1 MESQRTFLFI
11 GLMLVSF
18 LLFQEWNN
26 DYNAPKAD
34 PSANTQT
41 LQSNS
46 PDSDDYVPSST
57 DGDLPTAA
65 TSAKRSVIDITT
77 DVFTVKIDTRGGD
90 IVEADLIQY
99 EEVKG
104 NETPF
109 MLLGEFEGNQYFS
122 QSGLIGLNGP
132 DASANGRPIYSTEQ
146 KSFTMNGDELRVPL
160 TFTDNNGVTFTKTYV
175 FKKGQ
180 YDVALEYTVNNNTA
194 APIQVQLYTQIK
206 RTVQEK
212 GSLVDQNYLGAAYG
226 SSEEKYEKYSFSDMA
241 DKNLSINTQGGY
253 VAFIQHYF
261 VSAWIPVQEQQNT
274 LYSLIAKGNAAII
287 GAKGEPVNI
296 QANQQ
301 ASIGATYYM
310 GPKESDKLEAIHPDL
325 DLTVDYGWLFFI
337 SQPLFELLKFLY
349 SGEGSFFGLFDI
361 SIGGLGNWGLAIIAI
376 TIIVK
381 SLMYPLTKAQYTSM
395 AKMRALQPKMAAL
408 KEKYG
413 DDRQKFGQATMEMY
427 KKEKVNPMGGCFPI
441 LLQMPIFL
449 ALFYVFLES
458 TELRHAEFFLWLT
471 DLSAKDPYFIL
482 PILFGASMF
491 ITQKLQP
498 MTVTDPMQQ
507 KMMTY
512 MPVIF
517 SVFFLWFPSGLVL
530 YWLVSNLI
538 SIAQM
543 LYIYRGME
551 KKGIKVRG

>member
-26 DYNAPKAD
+26 DYNQPKVD
-34 PSANTQT
+34 PSATTQT
-41 LQSNS
+41 QKANS
-46 PDSDDYVPSST
+46 TESDDFIPSSSES
-57 DGDLPTAA
+57 GLPAST
-65 TSAKRSVIDITT
+65 TLAKRSVIEIKT
-77 DVFTVKIDTRGGD
+77 DVFKVKIDTKGGD
-90 IVEADLIQY
+90 IVESDLLQY

-104 NETPF
+104 EETPF
-109 MLLGEFEGNQYFS
+109 MLLGEFDGNQYFS

-132 DASANGRPIYSTEQ
+132 DASANGRPTYHSEQ
-146 KSFTMNGDELRVPL
+146 TSYTLTGDELRVPL
-160 TFTDNNGVTFTKTYV
+160 QFTDSNGVSFTKTYV

-180 YDVALEYTVNNNTA
+180 YDVGLEYTVNNTTS
-194 APIQVQLYTQIK
+194 APIQVQLYTQVK

-226 SSEEKYEKYSFSDMA
+226 TDEEPYEKYSFSDMA
-241 DKNLSINTQGGY
+241 DKNLNESTQGGY
-253 VAFIQHYF
+253 IAFIQHYF
-261 VSAWIPVQEQQNT
+261 VSAWVPKQDQTNT
-274 LYSLIAKGNAAII
+274 LYSLITSSNAAII
-287 GAKGEPVNI
+287 GTKAQPVNV
-296 QANQQ
+296 QAGTEQTIT
-301 ASIGATYYM
+301 SIYYM
-310 GPKESDKLEAIHPDL
+310 GPKESDVLEALHPDL
-325 DLTVDYGWLFFI
+325 DLTVDYGWLWFI
-337 SQPLFELLKFLY
+337 SQPLFVLLKWLY
-349 SGEGSFFGLFDI
+349 SI
-361 SIGGLGNWGLAIIAI
+361 LGNWGLAIIAI

-458 TELRHAEFFLWLT
+458 TELRHAEFMLWLT
-471 DLSAKDPYFIL
+471 DLSAQDPYYVL

-507 KMMTY
+507 KMMTF

>member
-26 DYNAPKAD
+26 DYNTPKAD
-34 PSANTQT
+34 PSATTQT
-41 LQSNS
+41 LKANS
-46 PDSDDYVPSST
+46 PESDDYVPASS
-57 DGDLPTAA
+57 DSGLPAST
-65 TSAKRSVIDITT
+65 TLAKRSVIDITT
-77 DVFTVKIDTRGGD
+77 DVFKVKIDTKGGD
-90 IVEADLIQY
+90 IVETNLINY
-99 EEVKG
+99 KETKG
-104 NETPF
+104 SDVPY
-109 MLLGEFEGNQYFS
+109 MLLGEFDGKQYFS

-132 DASANGRPIYSTEQ
+132 DASANGRPTYQSEQ
-146 KSFTMNGDELRVPL
+146 TSYTLTGDELRVPL
-160 TFTDNNGVTFTKTYV
+160 QFTDSNGVSFTKTYV

-180 YDVALEYTVNNNTA
+180 YDVGLEYKVNNTTS
-194 APIQVQLYTQIK
+194 APVQVQLYTQIK

-212 GSLVDQNYLGAAYG
+212 GSMVDQNYLGAAYG
-226 SSEEKYEKYSFSDMA
+226 TDEEPYEKYSFSDMT
-241 DKNLSINTQGGY
+241 DKNLNINTQGGY

-261 VSAWIPVQEQQNT
+261 VSAWVPMQDQANT
-274 LYSLIAKGNAAII
+274 LYSLITKSNAAII
-287 GAKGEPVNI
+287 GVKDEAVNV
-296 QANQQ
+296 QAGSEQVLT
-301 ASIGATYYM
+301 ATYYM
-310 GPKESDKLEAIHPDL
+310 GPKESDKLEAIHTDL
-325 DLTVDYGWLFFI
+325 DLTVDYGWLWFI
-337 SQPLFELLKFLY
+337 SQPLFVLLKWLH
-349 SGEGSFFGLFDI
+349 
-361 SIGGLGNWGLAIIAI
+361 SILGNWGVAIIAI

-381 SLMYPLTKAQYTSM
+381 TLMYPLTKAQYTSM
-395 AKMRALQPKMAAL
+395 AKMRALQPKMKAL

-427 KKEKVNPMGGCFPI
+427 RKEKVNPMGGCFPI

-458 TELRHAEFFLWLT
+458 TELRHAEFVLWLT
-471 DLSAKDPYFIL
+471 DLSAKDPYYVL

-507 KMMTY
+507 KMMTF

-538 SIAQM
+538 SIVQM
-543 LYIYRGME
+543 LIIYRGME
-551 KKGIKVRG
+551 KKGIKVRGD

>member
-26 DYNAPKAD
+26 DYNTPKAD
-34 PSANTQT
+34 PSATTQT
-41 LQSNS
+41 LKANS
-46 PDSDDYVPSST
+46 PESDDYVPASS
-57 DGDLPTAA
+57 DSGLPAST
-65 TSAKRSVIDITT
+65 TLAKRAVINITT
-77 DVFTVKIDTRGGD
+77 DVFKVKIDTKGGD
-90 IVEADLIQY
+90 IVETDLIDY
-99 EEVKG
+99 KETKG
-104 NETPF
+104 SDVPY
-109 MLLGEFEGNQYFS
+109 MLLGEFDGKQYFS

-132 DASANGRPIYSTEQ
+132 DASANGRPTYQSEQ
-146 KSFTMNGDELRVPL
+146 TSYTLTGDELRVPL
-160 TFTDNNGVTFTKTYV
+160 QFTDSNGVSFTKTYV

-180 YDVALEYTVNNNTA
+180 YDVGLEYKVNNTTSS
-194 APIQVQLYTQIK
+194 PVQVQLYTQIK

-212 GSLVDQNYLGAAYG
+212 GSMVDQNYLGAAYG
-226 SSEEKYEKYSFSDMA
+226 TDEEPYEKYSFSDMA
-241 DKNLSINTQGGY
+241 DKNLNINTQGGY

-261 VSAWIPVQEQQNT
+261 VSAWVPMQDQTNT
-274 LYSLIAKGNAAII
+274 LYSLITKSNAAII
-287 GAKGEPVNI
+287 GVKDEAVNV
-296 QANQQ
+296 QAGSEQVLT
-301 ASIGATYYM
+301 ATYYM
-310 GPKESDKLEAIHPDL
+310 GPKESDKLEAIHTDL
-325 DLTVDYGWLFFI
+325 DLTVDYGWLWFI
-337 SQPLFELLKFLY
+337 SQPLFVLLKWLH
-349 SGEGSFFGLFDI
+349 
-361 SIGGLGNWGLAIIAI
+361 SILGNWGVAIIAI

-381 SLMYPLTKAQYTSM
+381 TLMYPLTKAQYTSM
-395 AKMRALQPKMAAL
+395 AKMRALQPKMKAL

-427 KKEKVNPMGGCFPI
+427 RKEKVNPMGGCFPI

-458 TELRHAEFFLWLT
+458 TELRHAEFVLWLT
-471 DLSAKDPYFIL
+471 DLSAKDPYYVL

-507 KMMTY
+507 KMMTF

-538 SIAQM
+538 SIVQM
-543 LYIYRGME
+543 LIIYRGME
-551 KKGIKVRG
+551 KKGIKVRGD

>member
-26 DYNAPKAD
+26 DYNTPKAD
-34 PSANTQT
+34 PSATTQT
-41 LQSNS
+41 LKANS
-46 PDSDDYVPSST
+46 PESDDYVPASSDSGFPAST
-57 DGDLPTAA
+57 TL
-65 TSAKRSVIDITT
+65 AKRAVINITT
-77 DVFTVKIDTRGGD
+77 DVFKVKIDTKGGD
-90 IVEADLIQY
+90 IVETDLIDY
-99 EEVKG
+99 KETKG
-104 NETPF
+104 SDVPY
-109 MLLGEFEGNQYFS
+109 MLLGEFDGKQYFS

-132 DASANGRPIYSTEQ
+132 DASANGRPTYQSEQ
-146 KSFTMNGDELRVPL
+146 TSYTLTGDELRVPL
-160 TFTDNNGVTFTKTYV
+160 QFTDSNGVSFTKTYV

-180 YDVALEYTVNNNTA
+180 YDVGLEYKVNNTTSS
-194 APIQVQLYTQIK
+194 PVQVQLYTQIK

-212 GSLVDQNYLGAAYG
+212 GSMVDQNYLGAAYG
-226 SSEEKYEKYSFSDMA
+226 TDEEKYEKYSFSDMA
-241 DKNLSINTQGGY
+241 DKNLNKNTQGGY

-261 VSAWIPVQEQQNT
+261 VSAWVPMQDQTNT
-274 LYSLIAKGNAAII
+274 LYSLITKSNAAII
-287 GAKGEPVNI
+287 GVKDEAVNV
-296 QANQQ
+296 QAGSEQVLT
-301 ASIGATYYM
+301 ATYYM

-337 SQPLFELLKFLY
+337 SQPLFVLLKWLH
-349 SGEGSFFGLFDI
+349 
-361 SIGGLGNWGLAIIAI
+361 SILGNWGVAIIAI

-381 SLMYPLTKAQYTSM
+381 TLMYPLTKAQYTSM
-395 AKMRALQPKMAAL
+395 AKMRALQPKMKAL

-427 KKEKVNPMGGCFPI
+427 RKEKVNPMGGCFPI

-458 TELRHAEFFLWLT
+458 TELRHAEFVLWLT
-471 DLSAKDPYFIL
+471 DLSAKDPYYVL

-507 KMMTY
+507 KMMTF

-538 SIAQM
+538 SIVQM
-543 LYIYRGME
+543 LIIYRGME
-551 KKGIKVRG
+551 KKGIKVRGD

>member
-1 MESQRTFLFI
+1 MESQRTFLLI

-18 LLFQEWNN
+18 LLFQEWDN
-26 DYNAPKAD
+26 DYNKPKAD
-34 PSANTQT
+34 PSATTQT
-41 LQSNS
+41 LQANS
-46 PDSDDYVPSST
+46 PESDDYIPSSS
-57 DGDLPTAA
+57 DSGLPASA
-65 TSAKRSVIDITT
+65 TLAKRSVIEITT
-77 DVFTVKIDTRGGD
+77 DVFKVKIDTKGGD
-90 IVEADLIQY
+90 IVETDLLQY
-99 EEVKG
+99 EETKG
-104 NETPF
+104 SETPY
-109 MLLGEFEGNQYFS
+109 MLLGQLDSGKQYFS

-132 DASANGRPIYSTEQ
+132 DASANGRPTYSTEQ
-146 KSFTMNGDELRVPL
+146 KSYTLTGDELRVPL
-160 TFTDNNGVTFTKTYV
+160 QFTDSNSVSFTKTYV

-180 YDVALEYTVNNNTA
+180 YDVGLEYKINNTTS
-194 APIQVQLYTQIK
+194 APLQVQLYTQIK

-212 GSLVDQNYLGAAYG
+212 GSMVDQNYLGAAYG
-226 SSEEKYEKYSFSDMA
+226 TDEEPYEKYSFSDMA
-241 DKNLSINTQGGY
+241 DKNLNKNTQGGY

-261 VSAWIPVQEQQNT
+261 VSAWVPMQDQTNT
-274 LYSLIAKGNAAII
+274 IYSLITKSNAAII
-287 GAKGEPVNI
+287 GAKDPAVNI
-296 QANQQ
+296 QAGSEQTLT
-301 ASIGATYYM
+301 ATYYM
-310 GPKESDKLEAIHPDL
+310 GPKESDILEAIHPDL
-325 DLTVDYGWLFFI
+325 DLTVDYGWLWFI
-337 SQPLFELLKFLY
+337 SQPLFVLLKWLH
-349 SGEGSFFGLFDI
+349 
-361 SIGGLGNWGLAIIAI
+361 SILGNWGVAIIAI

-408 KEKYG
+408 KEKFG

-458 TELRHAEFFLWLT
+458 TELRHAEFIFWLT
-471 DLSAKDPYFIL
+471 DLSAQDPYYVL

-491 ITQKLQP
+491 VTQKLQP

-507 KMMTY
+507 KMMTF

-538 SIAQM
+538 SIVQM
-543 LYIYRGME
+543 LIIYRGME

>member
-34 PSANTQT
+34 PSATTQT
-41 LQSNS
+41 LKANS
-46 PDSDDYVPSST
+46 PESDDYVPASS
-57 DGDLPTAA
+57 DSGLPAST
-65 TSAKRSVIDITT
+65 TLAKRSVIDITT
-77 DVFTVKIDTRGGD
+77 DVFKVKIDTKGGD
-90 IVEADLIQY
+90 IVETDLLQY

-104 NETPF
+104 EETPF
-109 MLLGEFEGNQYFS
+109 MLLGEFDGNQYFS

-132 DASANGRPIYSTEQ
+132 DASANGRPTYQSEQ
-146 KSFTMNGDELRVPL
+146 TSYTLTGDELRVPL
-160 TFTDNNGVTFTKTYV
+160 QFTDSNGVSFTKTYV

-180 YDVALEYTVNNNTA
+180 YDVGLEYKVNNTTSS
-194 APIQVQLYTQIK
+194 PVQVQLYTQIK

-212 GSLVDQNYLGAAYG
+212 GSMVDQNYLGAAYG
-226 SSEEKYEKYSFSDMA
+226 TDEEPYEKYSFSDMA
-241 DKNLSINTQGGY
+241 DKNLNINTQGGY

-261 VSAWIPVQEQQNT
+261 VSAWVPMQDQANT
-274 LYSLIAKGNAAII
+274 LYSLITKSNAAII
-287 GAKGEPVNI
+287 GVKDEAVNV
-296 QANQQ
+296 QAGSEQVLT
-301 ASIGATYYM
+301 ATYYM
-310 GPKESDKLEAIHPDL
+310 GPKESDKLEAIHTDL
-325 DLTVDYGWLFFI
+325 DLTVDYGWLWFI
-337 SQPLFELLKFLY
+337 SQPLFVLLKWLH
-349 SGEGSFFGLFDI
+349 
-361 SIGGLGNWGLAIIAI
+361 SILGNWGVAIIAI

-395 AKMRALQPKMAAL
+395 AKMRALQPKMKAL

-427 KKEKVNPMGGCFPI
+427 RKEKVNPMGGCFPI

-458 TELRHAEFFLWLT
+458 TELRHAEFVLWLT
-471 DLSAKDPYFIL
+471 DLSAKDPYYVL

-507 KMMTY
+507 KMMTF

-538 SIAQM
+538 SIVQM
-543 LYIYRGME
+543 LIIYRGME
-551 KKGIKVRG
+551 KKGIKVRGD

>member
-1 MESQRTFLFI
+1 MESQRTFLLI

-34 PSANTQT
+34 PSATTQT
-41 LQSNS
+41 QQANS
-46 PDSDDYVPSST
+46 PESDDFIPSSS
-57 DGDLPTAA
+57 DSGLPASA
-65 TSAKRSVIDITT
+65 TLAKRSVIEITT
-77 DVFTVKIDTRGGD
+77 DVFKVKIDTKGGD
-90 IVEADLIQY
+90 IVEADLLQY

-104 NETPF
+104 EETPF
-109 MLLGEFEGNQYFS
+109 MLLGEFDGNQYFS

-132 DASANGRPIYSTEQ
+132 DASANGRPTYQAPQ
-146 KSFTMNGDELRVPL
+146 KAYTLSGDELRVPL
-160 TFTDNNGVTFTKTYV
+160 TYVDGNGVSFTKTYV

-180 YDVALEYTVNNNTA
+180 YDVGLEYKINNATS
-194 APIQVQLYTQIK
+194 APVQVQLYTQIK

-212 GSLVDQNYLGAAYG
+212 GSLVDQNYLGSAFG
-226 SSEEKYEKYSFSDMA
+226 TDEEPYEKYSFSDMA
-241 DKNLSINTQGGY
+241 DKNLNKNTQGGY

-261 VSAWIPVQEQQNT
+261 VSAWVPKQDETHTI
-274 LYSLIAKGNAAII
+274 YSLITKSNAAII
-287 GAKGEPVNI
+287 GSKAEPVNI
-296 QANQQ
+296 QAGSEQTLS
-301 ASIGATYYM
+301 AIYYM
-310 GPKESDKLEAIHPDL
+310 GPKESDILEAIHPDL
-325 DLTVDYGWLFFI
+325 DLTVDYGWLWFI
-337 SQPLFELLKFLY
+337 SQPLFVLLKWLH
-349 SGEGSFFGLFDI
+349 
-361 SIGGLGNWGLAIIAI
+361 SILGNWGVAIIAI

-458 TELRHAEFFLWLT
+458 TELRHAEFVLWLT
-471 DLSAKDPYFIL
+471 DLSAQDPYYVL

-491 ITQKLQP
+491 VTQKLQP

-507 KMMTY
+507 KMMTF

-538 SIAQM
+538 SIVQM
-543 LYIYRGME
+543 LIIYRGME
-551 KKGIKVRG
+551 KKGIKVRGD

>member
-26 DYNAPKAD
+26 DYNTPKAD
-34 PSANTQT
+34 PSATTQT
-41 LQSNS
+41 LKANS
-46 PDSDDYVPSST
+46 PESDDYVPASS
-57 DGDLPTAA
+57 DSGLPAST
-65 TSAKRSVIDITT
+65 TLAKRSVIDITT
-77 DVFTVKIDTRGGD
+77 DVFKVKIDTKGGD
-90 IVEADLIQY
+90 IVETDLINY
-99 EEVKG
+99 KETKG
-104 NETPF
+104 SDVPY
-109 MLLGEFEGNQYFS
+109 MLLGEFDGKQYFS

-132 DASANGRPIYSTEQ
+132 DASANGRPTYQSEQ
-146 KSFTMNGDELRVPL
+146 TSYTLTGDELRVPL
-160 TFTDNNGVTFTKTYV
+160 QFTDSNGVSFTKTYV

-180 YDVALEYTVNNNTA
+180 YDVGLEYKVNNTTS
-194 APIQVQLYTQIK
+194 APVQVQLYTQIK

-212 GSLVDQNYLGAAYG
+212 GSMVDQNYLGAAYG
-226 SSEEKYEKYSFSDMA
+226 TDEEPYEKYSFSDMA
-241 DKNLSINTQGGY
+241 DKNLNINTQGGY

-261 VSAWIPVQEQQNT
+261 VSAWVPMQDQANT
-274 LYSLIAKGNAAII
+274 LYSLITKSNAAII
-287 GAKGEPVNI
+287 GVKDEAVNV
-296 QANQQ
+296 QAGSEQVLT
-301 ASIGATYYM
+301 ATYYM
-310 GPKESDKLEAIHPDL
+310 GPKESDKLEAIHTDL
-325 DLTVDYGWLFFI
+325 DLTVDYGWLWFI
-337 SQPLFELLKFLY
+337 SQPLFVLLKWLH
-349 SGEGSFFGLFDI
+349 
-361 SIGGLGNWGLAIIAI
+361 SILGNWGVAIIAI

-395 AKMRALQPKMAAL
+395 AKMRALQPKMKAL

-427 KKEKVNPMGGCFPI
+427 RKEKVNPMGGCFPI

-458 TELRHAEFFLWLT
+458 TELRHAEFVLWLT
-471 DLSAKDPYFIL
+471 DLSAKDPYYVL

-498 MTVTDPMQQ
+498 MTITDPMQQ
-507 KMMTY
+507 KMMTF

-538 SIAQM
+538 SIVQM
-543 LYIYRGME
+543 LIIYRGME

>member
-34 PSANTQT
+34 PSATTQT
-41 LQSNS
+41 LKANS
-46 PDSDDYVPSST
+46 PESDDYVPASS
-57 DGDLPTAA
+57 DSGLPAST
-65 TSAKRSVIDITT
+65 TLAKRSVIDITT
-77 DVFTVKIDTRGGD
+77 DVFKVKIDTKGGD
-90 IVEADLIQY
+90 IVETDLLKY

-104 NETPF
+104 EETPF
-109 MLLGEFEGNQYFS
+109 MLLGEFDGSQYFS

-132 DASANGRPIYSTEQ
+132 DASANGRPTYQSEQ
-146 KSFTMNGDELRVPL
+146 TSYTLTGDELRVPL
-160 TFTDNNGVTFTKTYV
+160 QFTDSNGVSFTKTYV

-180 YDVALEYTVNNNTA
+180 YDVGLEYKVNNTTS
-194 APIQVQLYTQIK
+194 APVQVQLYTQIK

-212 GSLVDQNYLGAAYG
+212 GSMVDQNYLGAAYG
-226 SSEEKYEKYSFSDMA
+226 TDEEKYEKYSFSDMA
-241 DKNLSINTQGGY
+241 DKNLNKNTQGGY

-261 VSAWIPVQEQQNT
+261 VSAWVPMQDQANT
-274 LYSLIAKGNAAII
+274 LYSLITKSNAAII
-287 GAKGEPVNI
+287 GVKDEAVNV
-296 QANQQ
+296 QAGSEQVLT
-301 ASIGATYYM
+301 ATYYM
-310 GPKESDKLEAIHPDL
+310 GPKESDKLEAIHTDL
-325 DLTVDYGWLFFI
+325 DLTVDYGWLWFI
-337 SQPLFELLKFLY
+337 SQPLFVLLKWLH
-349 SGEGSFFGLFDI
+349 
-361 SIGGLGNWGLAIIAI
+361 SILGNWGVAIIAI

-381 SLMYPLTKAQYTSM
+381 TLMYPLTKAQYTSM
-395 AKMRALQPKMAAL
+395 AKMRALQPKMKAL

-427 KKEKVNPMGGCFPI
+427 RKEKVNPMGGCFPI

-458 TELRHAEFFLWLT
+458 TELRHAEFVLWLT
-471 DLSAKDPYFIL
+471 DLSAKDPYYVL

-507 KMMTY
+507 KMMTF

-538 SIAQM
+538 SIVQM
-543 LYIYRGME
+543 LIIYRGME

>member
-26 DYNAPKAD
+26 DYNTPKAD
-34 PSANTQT
+34 PSATTQT
-41 LQSNS
+41 LKANS
-46 PDSDDYVPSST
+46 PESDDYVPASS
-57 DGDLPTAA
+57 DSGLPAST
-65 TSAKRSVIDITT
+65 TLAKRAVINITT
-77 DVFTVKIDTRGGD
+77 DVFKVKIDTKGGD
-90 IVEADLIQY
+90 IVETDLIDY
-99 EEVKG
+99 KETKG
-104 NETPF
+104 SDVPY
-109 MLLGEFEGNQYFS
+109 MLLGEFDGKQYFS

-132 DASANGRPIYSTEQ
+132 DASANGRPTYQSEQ
-146 KSFTMNGDELRVPL
+146 TSYTLTGDELRVPL
-160 TFTDNNGVTFTKTYV
+160 QFTDSNGVSFTKTYV

-180 YDVALEYTVNNNTA
+180 YDVGLEYKVNNTTSS
-194 APIQVQLYTQIK
+194 PVQVQLYTQIK

-212 GSLVDQNYLGAAYG
+212 GSMVDQNYLGAAYG
-226 SSEEKYEKYSFSDMA
+226 TDEEPYEKYSFSDMA
-241 DKNLSINTQGGY
+241 DKNLNINTQGGY

-261 VSAWIPVQEQQNT
+261 VSAWVPMQDQANT
-274 LYSLIAKGNAAII
+274 LYSLITKSNAAII
-287 GAKGEPVNI
+287 GVKDEAVNV
-296 QANQQ
+296 QAGSEQVLT
-301 ASIGATYYM
+301 ATYYM
-310 GPKESDKLEAIHPDL
+310 GPKESDKLEAIHTDL
-325 DLTVDYGWLFFI
+325 DLTVDYGWLWFI
-337 SQPLFELLKFLY
+337 SQPLFVLLKWLH
-349 SGEGSFFGLFDI
+349 
-361 SIGGLGNWGLAIIAI
+361 SILGNWGVAIIAI

-395 AKMRALQPKMAAL
+395 AKMRALQPKMKAL

-427 KKEKVNPMGGCFPI
+427 RKEKVNPMGGCFPI

-458 TELRHAEFFLWLT
+458 TELRHAEFVLWLT
-471 DLSAKDPYFIL
+471 DLSAKDPYYVL

-507 KMMTY
+507 KMMTF

-538 SIAQM
+538 SIVQM
-543 LYIYRGME
+543 LIIYRGME
-551 KKGIKVRG
+551 KKGIKVRGD

>member
-1 MESQRTFLFI
+1 MESQRTFLLI

-18 LLFQEWNN
+18 LLFQEWDN
-26 DYNAPKAD
+26 DYNKPKVD
-34 PSANTQT
+34 PSATTQT
-41 LQSNS
+41 LQANS
-46 PDSDDYVPSST
+46 PESDDYIPSSS
-57 DGDLPTAA
+57 DSGLPASA
-65 TSAKRSVIDITT
+65 TLAKRSVINITT
-77 DVFTVKIDTRGGD
+77 DVFKVKIDTKGGD
-90 IVEADLIQY
+90 IVEADLLQY
-99 EEVKG
+99 EDTKG
-104 NETPF
+104 SDTPY
-109 MLLGEFEGNQYFS
+109 MLLGELIEGRQYFS

-132 DASANGRPIYSTEQ
+132 DASANGRPTYSTEQ
-146 KSFTMNGDELRVPL
+146 KTYTLTGDELRVPL
-160 TFTDNNGVTFTKTYV
+160 QFTDSNGVNFTKTYV

-180 YDVALEYTVNNNTA
+180 YDVGLEYKVNNTTST
-194 APIQVQLYTQIK
+194 PLQVQLYTQIK

-212 GSLVDQNYLGAAYG
+212 GSMVDQNYLGAAYG
-226 SSEEKYEKYSFSDMA
+226 TDEEPYEKYSFSDMA
-241 DKNLSINTQGGY
+241 DKNLNKSTQGGY

-261 VSAWIPVQEQQNT
+261 VSAWVPMQDQSNT
-274 LYSLIAKGNAAII
+274 IYSLITKSNAAII
-287 GAKGEPVNI
+287 GAKDPAVNI
-296 QANQQ
+296 QAG
-301 ASIGATYYM
+301 SEKTLTATYYM
-310 GPKESDKLEAIHPDL
+310 GPKESDILEAIHPDL
-325 DLTVDYGWLFFI
+325 DLTVDYGWLWFI
-337 SQPLFELLKFLY
+337 SQPLFVLLKWLH
-349 SGEGSFFGLFDI
+349 
-361 SIGGLGNWGLAIIAI
+361 SILGNWGVAIIAI

-408 KEKYG
+408 KEKFG

-458 TELRHAEFFLWLT
+458 TELRHAEFIFWLN
-471 DLSAKDPYFIL
+471 DLSAQDPYYVL

-491 ITQKLQP
+491 VTQKLQP

-507 KMMTY
+507 KMMTF

-538 SIAQM
+538 SIVQM
-543 LYIYRGME
+543 LIIYRGME

>member
-90 IVEADLIQY
+90 IVESDLLQY

-104 NETPF
+104 EETPF
-109 MLLGEFEGNQYFS
+109 MLLGEFDGNQYFS

-132 DASANGRPIYSTEQ
+132 DASANGRPVYSTQQ
-146 KSFTMNGDELRVPL
+146 KSYTMNGDELRVPL
-160 TFTDNNGVTFTKTYV
+160 TFTDSKGVTFTKTYV

-180 YDVALEYTVNNNTA
+180 YDVALEYTVNNTTA
-194 APIQVQLYTQIK
+194 EPIQVQLYTQIK

-287 GAKGEPVNI
+287 GTKGEPVNI

-301 ASIGATYYM
+301 TSIGATYYM

-427 KKEKVNPMGGCFPI
+427 RKEKVNPMGGCFPI

-551 KKGIKVRG
+551 KQGIKVRG

>member
-26 DYNAPKAD
+26 DYNTPKAD
-34 PSANTQT
+34 PSATTQT
-41 LQSNS
+41 LKANS
-46 PDSDDYVPSST
+46 PESDDYVPASS
-57 DGDLPTAA
+57 DSGLPAST
-65 TSAKRSVIDITT
+65 TLAKRAVINITT
-77 DVFTVKIDTRGGD
+77 DVFKVKIDTKGGD
-90 IVEADLIQY
+90 IVETDLIDY
-99 EEVKG
+99 KETKG
-104 NETPF
+104 SDVPY
-109 MLLGEFEGNQYFS
+109 MLLGEFDGKQYFS

-132 DASANGRPIYSTEQ
+132 DASANGRPTYQSEQ
-146 KSFTMNGDELRVPL
+146 TSYTLTGDELRVPL
-160 TFTDNNGVTFTKTYV
+160 QFTDSNGVSFTKTYV

-180 YDVALEYTVNNNTA
+180 YDVGLEYKVNNTTSS
-194 APIQVQLYTQIK
+194 PVQVQLYTQIK

-212 GSLVDQNYLGAAYG
+212 GSMVDQNYLGAAYG
-226 SSEEKYEKYSFSDMA
+226 TDEEPYEKYSFSDMA
-241 DKNLSINTQGGY
+241 DKNLNINTQGGY

-261 VSAWIPVQEQQNT
+261 VSAWVPMQDQANT
-274 LYSLIAKGNAAII
+274 LYSLITKSNAAII
-287 GAKGEPVNI
+287 GVKDEAVNV
-296 QANQQ
+296 QAGSEQVLT
-301 ASIGATYYM
+301 ATYYM
-310 GPKESDKLEAIHPDL
+310 GPKESDKLEAIHTDL
-325 DLTVDYGWLFFI
+325 DLTVDYGWLWFI
-337 SQPLFELLKFLY
+337 SQPLFVLLKWLH
-349 SGEGSFFGLFDI
+349 
-361 SIGGLGNWGLAIIAI
+361 SILGNWGVAIIAI

-395 AKMRALQPKMAAL
+395 AKMRALQPKMKAL

-427 KKEKVNPMGGCFPI
+427 RKEKVNPMGGCFPI

-458 TELRHAEFFLWLT
+458 TELRHAEFVLWLT
-471 DLSAKDPYFIL
+471 DLSAKDPYYVL
-482 PILFGASMF
+482 PILFGLSMF
-491 ITQKLQP
+491 VTQKLQP

-507 KMMTY
+507 KMMTF

-538 SIAQM
+538 SIVQM
-543 LYIYRGME
+543 LIIYRGME

>member
-26 DYNAPKAD
+26 DYNTPKAD
-34 PSANTQT
+34 PSATTQT
-41 LQSNS
+41 LKANS
-46 PDSDDYVPSST
+46 PESDDYVPASS
-57 DGDLPTAA
+57 DSGLPAST
-65 TSAKRSVIDITT
+65 TLAKRSVIDITT
-77 DVFTVKIDTRGGD
+77 DVFKVKIDTKGGD
-90 IVEADLIQY
+90 IVETDLINY
-99 EEVKG
+99 KETKG
-104 NETPF
+104 SNVPY
-109 MLLGEFEGNQYFS
+109 MLLGEFDGKQYFS

-132 DASANGRPIYSTEQ
+132 DASANGRPTYQSEQ
-146 KSFTMNGDELRVPL
+146 TSYTLTGDELRVPL
-160 TFTDNNGVTFTKTYV
+160 QFTDSNGVSFTKTYV

-180 YDVALEYTVNNNTA
+180 YDVGLEYKVNNTTS
-194 APIQVQLYTQIK
+194 APVQVQLYTQIK

-212 GSLVDQNYLGAAYG
+212 GSMVDQNYLGAAYG
-226 SSEEKYEKYSFSDMA
+226 TDEEPYEKYSFSDMA
-241 DKNLSINTQGGY
+241 DKNLNINTQGGY

-261 VSAWIPVQEQQNT
+261 VSAWVPMQDQANT
-274 LYSLIAKGNAAII
+274 LYSLITKSNAAII
-287 GAKGEPVNI
+287 GVKDEAVNV
-296 QANQQ
+296 QAGSEQVLT
-301 ASIGATYYM
+301 ATYYM
-310 GPKESDKLEAIHPDL
+310 GPKESDKLEAIHTDL
-325 DLTVDYGWLFFI
+325 DLTVDYGWLWFI
-337 SQPLFELLKFLY
+337 SQPLFVLLKWLH
-349 SGEGSFFGLFDI
+349 
-361 SIGGLGNWGLAIIAI
+361 SILGNWGVAIIAI

-395 AKMRALQPKMAAL
+395 AKMRALQPKMKAL

-427 KKEKVNPMGGCFPI
+427 RKEKVNPMGGCFPI

-458 TELRHAEFFLWLT
+458 TELRHAEFVLWLT
-471 DLSAKDPYFIL
+471 DLSAKDPYYVL

-507 KMMTY
+507 KMMTF

-538 SIAQM
+538 SIVQM
-543 LYIYRGME
+543 LIIYRGME
-551 KKGIKVRG
+551 KKGIKVRGD

>member
-1 MESQRTFLFI
+1 MESQRTFLLI

-18 LLFQEWNN
+18 LLFQEWDN
-26 DYNAPKAD
+26 DYNKPKAD
-34 PSANTQT
+34 PSATTQT
-41 LQSNS
+41 LQANS
-46 PDSDDYVPSST
+46 PESDDYIPSSS
-57 DGDLPTAA
+57 DSDLPASA
-65 TSAKRSVIDITT
+65 TLAKRSVIEITT
-77 DVFTVKIDTRGGD
+77 DVFKVKIDTKGGD
-90 IVEADLIQY
+90 IVETDLLQY
-99 EEVKG
+99 EETKG
-104 NETPF
+104 SETPY
-109 MLLGEFEGNQYFS
+109 MLLGQLDSGKQYFS

-132 DASANGRPIYSTEQ
+132 DASANGRPTYSTEQ
-146 KSFTMNGDELRVPL
+146 KSYTLTGDELRVPL
-160 TFTDNNGVTFTKTYV
+160 QFTDSNGVSFTKTYV

-180 YDVALEYTVNNNTA
+180 YDVGLEYKINNTTS
-194 APIQVQLYTQIK
+194 APLQVQLYTQIK

-212 GSLVDQNYLGAAYG
+212 GSMVDQNYLGAAYG
-226 SSEEKYEKYSFSDMA
+226 TDEEPYEKYSFSDMA
-241 DKNLSINTQGGY
+241 DKNLNKNTQGGY

-261 VSAWIPVQEQQNT
+261 VSAWVPMQDQTNT
-274 LYSLIAKGNAAII
+274 IYSLITKSNAAII
-287 GAKGEPVNI
+287 GAKDPAVNI
-296 QANQQ
+296 QAGSEQTLT
-301 ASIGATYYM
+301 ATYYM
-310 GPKESDKLEAIHPDL
+310 GPKESDILEAIHPDL
-325 DLTVDYGWLFFI
+325 DLTVDYGWLWFI
-337 SQPLFELLKFLY
+337 SQPLFVLLKWLH
-349 SGEGSFFGLFDI
+349 
-361 SIGGLGNWGLAIIAI
+361 SILGNWGVAIIAI

-408 KEKYG
+408 KEKFG

-458 TELRHAEFFLWLT
+458 TELRHAEFIFWLT
-471 DLSAKDPYFIL
+471 DLSAQDPYYVL

-491 ITQKLQP
+491 VTQKLQP

-507 KMMTY
+507 KMMTF

-538 SIAQM
+538 SIVQM
-543 LYIYRGME
+543 LIIYRGME

>member
-26 DYNAPKAD
+26 DYNAPKAG
-34 PSANTQT
+34 PSATTQT
-41 LQSNS
+41 LKENS
-46 PDSDDYVPSST
+46 PESDDYIPTSS
-57 DGDLPTAA
+57 DSGLPAST
-65 TSAKRSVIDITT
+65 TLAKRSVIDITT
-77 DVFTVKIDTRGGD
+77 DVFKVKIDTKGGD
-90 IVEADLIQY
+90 IVETDLINY
-99 EEVKG
+99 KETKG
-104 NETPF
+104 SDVPY
-109 MLLGEFEGNQYFS
+109 MLLGEFDGKQYFS

-132 DASANGRPIYSTEQ
+132 DASANGRPTYQSEQ
-146 KSFTMNGDELRVPL
+146 TSYTLSGDELRVPL
-160 TFTDNNGVTFTKTYV
+160 QFTDSNGVSFTKTYV

-180 YDVALEYTVNNNTA
+180 YDVGLEYKVNNTSST
-194 APIQVQLYTQIK
+194 PIQVQLYTQIK
-206 RTVQEK
+206 RTVQDK

-226 SSEEKYEKYSFSDMA
+226 TDDEKYEKYSFSDMA
-241 DKNLSINTQGGY
+241 DKNLNINTQGGY

-261 VSAWIPVQEQQNT
+261 VSAWVPMQDQANT
-274 LYSLIAKGNAAII
+274 LYSLITKSNAAII
-287 GAKGEPVNI
+287 GVKDEAVNV
-296 QANQQ
+296 QAGSEQVLT
-301 ASIGATYYM
+301 ATYYM
-310 GPKESDKLEAIHPDL
+310 GPKESNKLEAIHPNL
-325 DLTVDYGWLFFI
+325 DLTVDYGWLWFI
-337 SQPLFELLKFLY
+337 SQPLFVLLKWLY
-349 SGEGSFFGLFDI
+349 SI
-361 SIGGLGNWGLAIIAI
+361 LGNWGVAIIAI

-381 SLMYPLTKAQYTSM
+381 TLMYPLTKAQYTSM
-395 AKMRALQPKMAAL
+395 AKMRALQPKMKAL

-427 KKEKVNPMGGCFPI
+427 RKEKVNPMGGCFPI

-458 TELRHAEFFLWLT
+458 TELRHAEFVLWLT
-471 DLSAKDPYFIL
+471 DLSAKDPFYVL
-482 PILFGASMF
+482 PILFGLSMF
-491 ITQKLQP
+491 VTQKLQP

-538 SIAQM
+538 SIVQM
-543 LYIYRGME
+543 LSSTVAWKR
-551 KKGIKVRG
+551 KALK

>member
-1 MESQRTFLFI
+1 MESQRTFLLI

-18 LLFQEWNN
+18 LLFQEWDN
-26 DYNAPKAD
+26 DYNKPKVN
-34 PSANTQT
+34 PSATTQT
-41 LQSNS
+41 LQANS
-46 PDSDDYVPSST
+46 PESDDYIPSSS
-57 DGDLPTAA
+57 DSELPASA
-65 TSAKRSVIDITT
+65 TLTKRSVIEITT
-77 DVFTVKIDTRGGD
+77 DVFKVKIDTKGGD
-90 IVEADLIQY
+90 IVETDLLQY
-99 EEVKG
+99 EDTKG
-104 NETPF
+104 SGTPYT
-109 MLLGEFEGNQYFS
+109 LLGELIEGHQYFS

-132 DASANGRPIYSTEQ
+132 DASANGRPTYNTEQ
-146 KSFTMNGDELRVPL
+146 KSYTLTGDELRVPL
-160 TFTDNNGVTFTKTYV
+160 QFTDSNGVSFTKTYV

-180 YDVALEYTVNNNTA
+180 YDVGLEYKINNTTS
-194 APIQVQLYTQIK
+194 APLQVQLYTQIK

-212 GSLVDQNYLGAAYG
+212 GSMVDQNYLGAAYG
-226 SSEEKYEKYSFSDMA
+226 TDEEPYEKYSFSDMA
-241 DKNLSINTQGGY
+241 DKNLNKNTQGGY

-261 VSAWIPVQEQQNT
+261 VSAWVPMQDQTNAI
-274 LYSLIAKGNAAII
+274 YSLITKSNAAII
-287 GAKGEPVNI
+287 GVKDEAVNI
-296 QANQQ
+296 QAGNEQTLT
-301 ASIGATYYM
+301 AIYYM
-310 GPKESDKLEAIHPDL
+310 GPKESDILEAIHPDL
-325 DLTVDYGWLFFI
+325 DLTVDYGWLWFI
-337 SQPLFELLKFLY
+337 SQPLFVLLKWLH
-349 SGEGSFFGLFDI
+349 
-361 SIGGLGNWGLAIIAI
+361 SILGNWGVAIIAI

-408 KEKYG
+408 KEKFG

-458 TELRHAEFFLWLT
+458 TELRHAEFIFWLT
-471 DLSAKDPYFIL
+471 DLSAQDPYYVL

-491 ITQKLQP
+491 VTQKLQP

-507 KMMTY
+507 KMMTF

-538 SIAQM
+538 SIVQM
-543 LYIYRGME
+543 LIIYRGME

>member
-18 LLFQEWNN
+18 LLFQEWNS
-26 DYNAPKAD
+26 DYNAPKVD

-41 LQSNS
+41 LQTNS

-57 DGDLPTAA
+57 DGELPTAA
-65 TSAKRSVIDITT
+65 TTAKRSVIEITT
-77 DVFTVKIDTRGGD
+77 DVFKVKIDTRGGD
-90 IVEADLIQY
+90 IVETDLLQY
-99 EEVKG
+99 EDKKDSG
-104 NETPF
+104 IPY
-109 MLLGEFEGNQYFS
+109 MLLGEFNGNQYFS

-132 DASANGRPIYSTEQ
+132 DASTEGRPVYSTEQ
-146 KSFTMNGDELRVPL
+146 KSFTLNGDELRVPL
-160 TFTDNNGVTFTKTYV
+160 TFTDSKGVTFTKTYV
-175 FKKGQ
+175 FKKGL
-180 YDVALEYTVNNNTA
+180 YDVALEYTVNNTTA
-194 APIQVQLYTQIK
+194 EPIQVQLYTQVK
-206 RTVQEK
+206 RTVQDK
-212 GSLVDQNYLGAAYG
+212 GSLVDQTYLGAAYG
-226 SSEEKYEKYSFSDMA
+226 SSDEKYEKYSFSDMA

-261 VSAWIPVQEQQNT
+261 VSAWVPVQEQQNT

-301 ASIGATYYM
+301 ATIGATYYM
-310 GPKESDKLEAIHPDL
+310 GPKESDKLAAIHPNL

-337 SQPLFELLKFLY
+337 SQPLFVLLKWLY
-349 SGEGSFFGLFDI
+349 GI
-361 SIGGLGNWGLAIIAI
+361 LGNWGLAIIAI
-376 TIIVK
+376 TVIIK

-395 AKMRALQPKMAAL
+395 AKMRTLQPKMAAL
-408 KEKYG
+408 KEKFG

-427 KKEKVNPMGGCFPI
+427 RKEKVNPMGGCFPI

-471 DLSAKDPYFIL
+471 DLSAKDPYYVL

-491 ITQKLQP
+491 VTQKLQP

-507 KMMTY
+507 KMMTF

-543 LYIYRGME
+543 LIIYRGME

>member
-26 DYNAPKAD
+26 DYNTPKAD
-34 PSANTQT
+34 PSATTQT
-41 LQSNS
+41 LKANS
-46 PDSDDYVPSST
+46 PESDDYVPASS
-57 DGDLPTAA
+57 DSGLPAST
-65 TSAKRSVIDITT
+65 TLAKRSVIDITT
-77 DVFTVKIDTRGGD
+77 DVFKVKIDTKGGD
-90 IVEADLIQY
+90 IVETDLINY
-99 EEVKG
+99 KETKG
-104 NETPF
+104 SDVPY
-109 MLLGEFEGNQYFS
+109 MLLGEFDGKQYFS

-132 DASANGRPIYSTEQ
+132 DASANGRPTYQSEQ
-146 KSFTMNGDELRVPL
+146 TSYTLTGDELRVPL
-160 TFTDNNGVTFTKTYV
+160 QFTDSNGVSFTKTYV

-180 YDVALEYTVNNNTA
+180 YDVGLEYKVNNTTS
-194 APIQVQLYTQIK
+194 APVQVQLYTQIK

-212 GSLVDQNYLGAAYG
+212 GSMVDQNYLGAAYG
-226 SSEEKYEKYSFSDMA
+226 TDEEPYEKYSFSDMA
-241 DKNLSINTQGGY
+241 DKNLNINTQGGY

-261 VSAWIPVQEQQNT
+261 VSAWVPMQDQANT
-274 LYSLIAKGNAAII
+274 LYSLITKSNAAII
-287 GAKGEPVNI
+287 GVKDEAVNV
-296 QANQQ
+296 QAGSEQVLT
-301 ASIGATYYM
+301 ATYYM
-310 GPKESDKLEAIHPDL
+310 GPKESDKLEAIHTDL
-325 DLTVDYGWLFFI
+325 DLTVDYGWLWFI
-337 SQPLFELLKFLY
+337 SQPLFVLLKWLH
-349 SGEGSFFGLFDI
+349 
-361 SIGGLGNWGLAIIAI
+361 SILGNWGVAIIAI

-395 AKMRALQPKMAAL
+395 AKMRALQPKMKAL

-427 KKEKVNPMGGCFPI
+427 RKEKVNPMGGCFPI

-458 TELRHAEFFLWLT
+458 TELRHAEFVLWLT
-471 DLSAKDPYFIL
+471 DLSAKDPYYVL

-507 KMMTY
+507 KMMTF

-538 SIAQM
+538 SIVQM
-543 LYIYRGME
+543 LIIYRGME
-551 KKGIKVRG
+551 KQGIKVRG

>member
-1 MESQRTFLFI
+1 MESQRTFLLI

-18 LLFQEWNN
+18 LLFQEWDN
-26 DYNAPKAD
+26 DYNKPKVD
-34 PSANTQT
+34 PSATTQT
-41 LQSNS
+41 LQANS
-46 PDSDDYVPSST
+46 PESDDYIPSSS
-57 DGDLPTAA
+57 DSELPASA
-65 TSAKRSVIDITT
+65 TLAKRSVIEITT
-77 DVFTVKIDTRGGD
+77 DVFKVKIDTKGGD
-90 IVEADLIQY
+90 IVETDLLQY
-99 EEVKG
+99 EETKG
-104 NETPF
+104 SDTPY
-109 MLLGEFEGNQYFS
+109 MLLGQLDGGKQYFS

-132 DASANGRPIYSTEQ
+132 DGSANGRPTYSTEQ
-146 KSFTMNGDELRVPL
+146 KSYTLTGDELRVPL
-160 TFTDNNGVTFTKTYV
+160 QFTDSNGVSFTKTYV

-180 YDVALEYTVNNNTA
+180 YDVGLEYKINNTTS
-194 APIQVQLYTQIK
+194 APLQVQLYTQIK

-212 GSLVDQNYLGAAYG
+212 GSMVDQNYLGAAYG
-226 SSEEKYEKYSFSDMA
+226 TDEEKYEKYSFSDMA
-241 DKNLSINTQGGY
+241 DKNLNKSTQGGY

-261 VSAWIPVQEQQNT
+261 VSAWVPMQDQSNT
-274 LYSLIAKGNAAII
+274 LYSLITKSNAAII
-287 GAKGEPVNI
+287 GAKDPAVNI
-296 QANQQ
+296 QAGSEQTLT
-301 ASIGATYYM
+301 ATYYM
-310 GPKESDKLEAIHPDL
+310 GPKESDILEAIHPDL

-337 SQPLFELLKFLY
+337 SQPLFVLLKWLH
-349 SGEGSFFGLFDI
+349 
-361 SIGGLGNWGLAIIAI
+361 SILGNWGVAIIAI

-408 KEKYG
+408 KEKFG

-458 TELRHAEFFLWLT
+458 TELRHAEFIFWLT
-471 DLSAKDPYFIL
+471 DLSAKDPYYVL

-491 ITQKLQP
+491 VTQKLQP

-507 KMMTY
+507 KMMTF

-538 SIAQM
+538 SIVQM
-543 LYIYRGME
+543 LIIYRGME

>member
-18 LLFQEWNN
+18 LLFQEWNK
-26 DYNAPKAD
+26 DYNAPKVD

-41 LQSNS
+41 LQTNS

-57 DGDLPTAA
+57 DGELPTAA
-65 TSAKRSVIDITT
+65 TTAKRSVIEITT
-77 DVFTVKIDTRGGD
+77 DVFKVKIDTRGGD
-90 IVEADLIQY
+90 IVEADLLQY
-99 EEVKG
+99 EETKG
-104 NETPF
+104 SETPY
-109 MLLGEFEGNQYFS
+109 MLLGEFDGKQYFS

-132 DASANGRPIYSTEQ
+132 DASAEGRPVYHSEQ
-146 KSFTMNGDELRVPL
+146 KTFALTGDELRVPL
-160 TFTDNNGVTFTKTYV
+160 TFTDSKGVSFTKTYV

-180 YDVALEYTVNNNTA
+180 YDVALEYSVNNTTA
-194 APIQVQLYTQIK
+194 EPIQVQLYTQVK
-206 RTVQEK
+206 RTVQDK

-226 SSEEKYEKYSFSDMA
+226 SAEEKYEKYSFSDMA

-253 VAFIQHYF
+253 IAFIQHYF
-261 VSAWIPVQEQQNT
+261 VSAWVPSQEQQNT

-287 GAKGEPVNI
+287 GAKGEPINV

-301 ASIGATYYM
+301 ATLGATYYM
-310 GPKESDKLEAIHPDL
+310 GPKESDILEAIHPNL
-325 DLTVDYGWLFFI
+325 DLTVDYGWLWFI
-337 SQPLFELLKFLY
+337 SQPLFILLKWLH
-349 SGEGSFFGLFDI
+349 
-361 SIGGLGNWGLAIIAI
+361 SILGNWGVAIIAI
-376 TIIVK
+376 TVIVK
-381 SLMYPLTKAQYTSM
+381 SAMYPLTKAQYTSM

-408 KEKYG
+408 KEKFG

-427 KKEKVNPMGGCFPI
+427 RKEKVNPMGGCFPI

-458 TELRHAEFFLWLT
+458 TELRHAEFIFWLT
-471 DLSAKDPYFIL
+471 DLSAKDPYYVL

-507 KMMTY
+507 KMMTF

-538 SIAQM
+538 SLAQM
-543 LYIYRGME
+543 LIIYRGME
-551 KKGIKVRG
+551 KQGIKVRG

>member
-26 DYNAPKAD
+26 DYNAPKVD

-57 DGDLPTAA
+57 DGELPTAA
-65 TSAKRSVIDITT
+65 TTAKRSVIEITT
-77 DVFTVKIDTRGGD
+77 DVFKVKIDTRGGD
-90 IVEADLIQY
+90 IVKADLLQY
-99 EEVKG
+99 EDKKDSG
-104 NETPF
+104 TPY
-109 MLLGEFEGNQYFS
+109 MLLGVLDGNQYFS

-132 DASANGRPIYSTEQ
+132 DASAEGRPVYHTEQ
-146 KSFTMNGDELRVPL
+146 KTFILTGDELRVPL
-160 TFTDNNGVTFTKTYV
+160 TFTDNKGVNFTKTYV

-180 YDVALEYTVNNNTA
+180 YDVALEYTVNNTTA
-194 APIQVQLYTQIK
+194 EPIQVQLYTQVK

-212 GSLVDQNYLGAAYG
+212 GSLVDQTYLGAAYG
-226 SSEEKYEKYSFSDMA
+226 SSDEKYDKYSFSDMA
-241 DKNLSINTQGGY
+241 DKNLNIYTQGGY
-253 VAFIQHYF
+253 IAFIQHYF
-261 VSAWIPVQEQQNT
+261 VSAWVPSQEQQNT

-301 ASIGATYYM
+301 ATLGATYYM
-310 GPKESDKLEAIHPDL
+310 GPKESDKLAALHPNL
-325 DLTVDYGWLFFI
+325 DLTVDYGWLWFI

-361 SIGGLGNWGLAIIAI
+361 NIGGLGNWGLAIIAI
-376 TIIVK
+376 TIIIK

-408 KEKYG
+408 KEKFG

-427 KKEKVNPMGGCFPI
+427 RKEKVNPMGGCLPI

-458 TELRHAEFFLWLT
+458 TELRHAEFVLWLT
-471 DLSAKDPYFIL
+471 DLSAMDPYYVL
-482 PILFGASMF
+482 PVLFGLSMF

-507 KMMTY
+507 KMMTF

-543 LYIYRGME
+543 LIIYRGME

>member
-1 MESQRTFLFI
+1 MESQRTFLLI

-34 PSANTQT
+34 PSATTQT
-41 LQSNS
+41 QQANS
-46 PDSDDYVPSST
+46 PESDDFIPSSS
-57 DGDLPTAA
+57 DSGLPASA
-65 TSAKRSVIDITT
+65 TLAKRSVIEITT
-77 DVFTVKIDTRGGD
+77 DVFKVKIDTKGGD
-90 IVEADLIQY
+90 IVEADLLQY

-104 NETPF
+104 EETPF
-109 MLLGEFEGNQYFS
+109 MLLGEFDGNQYFS

-132 DASANGRPIYSTEQ
+132 DASANGRPTYQAPQ
-146 KSFTMNGDELRVPL
+146 KAYTLSGDELRVPL
-160 TFTDNNGVTFTKTYV
+160 TYVDSNGVSFTKTYV

-180 YDVALEYTVNNNTA
+180 YDVGLEYKINNATS
-194 APIQVQLYTQIK
+194 APVQVQLYTQIK

-212 GSLVDQNYLGAAYG
+212 GSLVDQNYLGSAFG
-226 SSEEKYEKYSFSDMA
+226 TDEEPYEKYSFSDMA
-241 DKNLSINTQGGY
+241 DKNLNKNTQGGY

-261 VSAWIPVQEQQNT
+261 VSAWVPKQDETHTI
-274 LYSLIAKGNAAII
+274 YSLITKSNAAII
-287 GAKGEPVNI
+287 GSKAEPVNI
-296 QANQQ
+296 QAGSEQTLS
-301 ASIGATYYM
+301 AIYYM
-310 GPKESDKLEAIHPDL
+310 GPKESDILEAIHPDL
-325 DLTVDYGWLFFI
+325 DLTVDYGWLWFI
-337 SQPLFELLKFLY
+337 SQPLFVLLKWLH
-349 SGEGSFFGLFDI
+349 
-361 SIGGLGNWGLAIIAI
+361 SILGNWGVAIIAI

-458 TELRHAEFFLWLT
+458 TELRHAEFVLWLT
-471 DLSAKDPYFIL
+471 DLSAQDPYYVL

-491 ITQKLQP
+491 VTQKLQP

-507 KMMTY
+507 KMMTF

-538 SIAQM
+538 SIVQM
-543 LYIYRGME
+543 LIIYRGME
-551 KKGIKVRG
+551 KQGIKVRG

>member
-26 DYNAPKAD
+26 DYNTPKAD
-34 PSANTQT
+34 PSATTQT
-41 LQSNS
+41 LKANS
-46 PDSDDYVPSST
+46 PESDDYVPASS
-57 DGDLPTAA
+57 DSGLPAST
-65 TSAKRSVIDITT
+65 TLAKRAVINITT
-77 DVFTVKIDTRGGD
+77 DVFKVKIDTKGGD
-90 IVEADLIQY
+90 IVETDLIDY
-99 EEVKG
+99 KETKG
-104 NETPF
+104 SDVPY
-109 MLLGEFEGNQYFS
+109 MLLGEFDGKQYFS

-132 DASANGRPIYSTEQ
+132 DASANGRPTYQSEQ
-146 KSFTMNGDELRVPL
+146 TSYTLTGDELRVPL
-160 TFTDNNGVTFTKTYV
+160 QFTDSNGVSFTKTYV

-180 YDVALEYTVNNNTA
+180 YDVGLEYKVNNTTS
-194 APIQVQLYTQIK
+194 APVQVQLYTQIK

-212 GSLVDQNYLGAAYG
+212 GSMVDQNYLGAAYG
-226 SSEEKYEKYSFSDMA
+226 TDEEPYEKYSFSDMA
-241 DKNLSINTQGGY
+241 DKNLNINTQGGY

-261 VSAWIPVQEQQNT
+261 VSAWVPMQDQANT
-274 LYSLIAKGNAAII
+274 LYSLITKSNAAII
-287 GAKGEPVNI
+287 GVKDEAVNV
-296 QANQQ
+296 QAGSEQTLT
-301 ASIGATYYM
+301 STYYM
-310 GPKESDKLEAIHPDL
+310 GPKESDKLEAIHTDL
-325 DLTVDYGWLFFI
+325 DLTVDYGWLWFI
-337 SQPLFELLKFLY
+337 SQPLFVLLKWLH
-349 SGEGSFFGLFDI
+349 SV
-361 SIGGLGNWGLAIIAI
+361 LGNWGVAIIAI

-381 SLMYPLTKAQYTSM
+381 TLMYPLTKAQYTSM
-395 AKMRALQPKMAAL
+395 AKMRALQPKMKAL

-427 KKEKVNPMGGCFPI
+427 RKEKVNPMGGCFPI

-458 TELRHAEFFLWLT
+458 TELRHAEFVLWLT
-471 DLSAKDPYFIL
+471 DLSAKDPYYVL

-507 KMMTY
+507 KMMTF

-538 SIAQM
+538 SIVQM
-543 LYIYRGME
+543 LIIYRGME
-551 KKGIKVRG
+551 KKGIKVRGD

>member
-26 DYNAPKAD
+26 DYNTPKAD
-34 PSANTQT
+34 PSATTQT
-41 LQSNS
+41 LKANS
-46 PDSDDYVPSST
+46 PESDDYVPASS
-57 DGDLPTAA
+57 DSGLPAST
-65 TSAKRSVIDITT
+65 TLAKRSVIDITT
-77 DVFTVKIDTRGGD
+77 DVFKVKIDTKGGD
-90 IVEADLIQY
+90 IVETDLINY
-99 EEVKG
+99 KETKG
-104 NETPF
+104 SDVPY
-109 MLLGEFEGNQYFS
+109 MLLGEFDGKQYFS

-132 DASANGRPIYSTEQ
+132 DASANGRPTYQSEQ
-146 KSFTMNGDELRVPL
+146 TSYTLTGDELRVPL
-160 TFTDNNGVTFTKTYV
+160 QFTDSNGVSFTKTYV

-180 YDVALEYTVNNNTA
+180 YDVGLEYKVNNTTS
-194 APIQVQLYTQIK
+194 APVQVQLYTQIK

-212 GSLVDQNYLGAAYG
+212 GSMVDQNYLGAAYG
-226 SSEEKYEKYSFSDMA
+226 TDEEPYEKYSFSDMA
-241 DKNLSINTQGGY
+241 DKNLNINTQGGY

-261 VSAWIPVQEQQNT
+261 VSAWVPMQDQANT
-274 LYSLIAKGNAAII
+274 LYSLITKSNAAII
-287 GAKGEPVNI
+287 GVKDEAVNV
-296 QANQQ
+296 QAGSEQTLT
-301 ASIGATYYM
+301 ATYYM
-310 GPKESDKLEAIHPDL
+310 GPKESDKLEAIHTDL
-325 DLTVDYGWLFFI
+325 DLTVDYGWLWFI
-337 SQPLFELLKFLY
+337 SQPLFVLLKWLH
-349 SGEGSFFGLFDI
+349 
-361 SIGGLGNWGLAIIAI
+361 SILGNWGVAIIAI

-381 SLMYPLTKAQYTSM
+381 TLMYPLTKAQYTSM
-395 AKMRALQPKMAAL
+395 AKMRALQPKMKAL

-427 KKEKVNPMGGCFPI
+427 RKEKVNPMGGCFPI

-458 TELRHAEFFLWLT
+458 TELRHAEFVLWLT
-471 DLSAKDPYFIL
+471 DLSAKDPYYVL

-507 KMMTY
+507 KMMTF

-538 SIAQM
+538 SIVQM
-543 LYIYRGME
+543 LIIYRGME
-551 KKGIKVRG
+551 KKGIKVRGD

>member
-26 DYNAPKAD
+26 DYNAPKVD

-41 LQSNS
+41 LQTNS

-57 DGDLPTAA
+57 DGELPTAA

-90 IVEADLIQY
+90 IVESDLLQY

-104 NETPF
+104 EETPF
-109 MLLGEFEGNQYFS
+109 MLLGEFDGNQYFS

-132 DASANGRPIYSTEQ
+132 DASKEGRPVYSTEQ
-146 KSFTMNGDELRVPL
+146 KSFTLEGNELRVPL
-160 TFTDNNGVTFTKTYV
+160 TFTDSKGVTFTKTYV
-175 FKKGQ
+175 FKKGE
-180 YDVALEYTVNNNTA
+180 YDVALEYTVNNTTA
-194 APIQVQLYTQIK
+194 EPIQVQLYTQIK

-226 SSEEKYEKYSFSDMA
+226 SSEEKYDKYSFSDMA

-261 VSAWIPVQEQQNT
+261 VSAWVPVQEQQNT
-274 LYSLIAKGNAAII
+274 LYSLIASGNAAII

-301 ASIGATYYM
+301 TTIGATYYM
-310 GPKESDKLEAIHPDL
+310 GPKESDKLEAIHPNL
-325 DLTVDYGWLFFI
+325 DLTVDYGWLWFI
-337 SQPLFELLKFLY
+337 SQPLFVLLKWLY
-349 SGEGSFFGLFDI
+349 GI
-361 SIGGLGNWGLAIIAI
+361 LGNWGLAIIAI

-427 KKEKVNPMGGCFPI
+427 RKEKVNPMGGCFPI

-458 TELRHAEFFLWLT
+458 TELRHAEFVLWLT
-471 DLSAKDPYFIL
+471 DLSAMDPYYVL
-482 PILFGASMF
+482 PVLFGVSMF
-491 ITQKLQP
+491 VTQKLQP

-507 KMMTY
+507 KMMTF

-543 LYIYRGME
+543 LIIYRGME
-551 KKGIKVRG
+551 KQGIKVRG

>member
-1 MESQRTFLFI
+1 MESQRTFLLI

-18 LLFQEWNN
+18 LLFQEWDN
-26 DYNAPKAD
+26 DYNKPKAD
-34 PSANTQT
+34 PSATTQT
-41 LQSNS
+41 LQANS
-46 PDSDDYVPSST
+46 PESDDYIPSSS
-57 DGDLPTAA
+57 DSGLPASA
-65 TSAKRSVIDITT
+65 TLAKRSVIEITT
-77 DVFTVKIDTRGGD
+77 DVFKVKIDTKGGD
-90 IVEADLIQY
+90 IVETDLLQY
-99 EEVKG
+99 EETKG
-104 NETPF
+104 SETPY
-109 MLLGEFEGNQYFS
+109 MLLGQLDSGKQYFS

-132 DASANGRPIYSTEQ
+132 DASANGRPTYSTEQ
-146 KSFTMNGDELRVPL
+146 KSYTLTGDELRVPL
-160 TFTDNNGVTFTKTYV
+160 QFTDSNGVSFTKTYL

-180 YDVALEYTVNNNTA
+180 YDVGLEYKINNTTS
-194 APIQVQLYTQIK
+194 APLQVQLYTQIK

-212 GSLVDQNYLGAAYG
+212 GSMVDQNYLGAAYG
-226 SSEEKYEKYSFSDMA
+226 TDEEPYEKYSFSDMA
-241 DKNLSINTQGGY
+241 DKNLNKNTQGGY

-261 VSAWIPVQEQQNT
+261 VSAWVPMQDQTNT
-274 LYSLIAKGNAAII
+274 IYSLITKSNAAII
-287 GAKGEPVNI
+287 GAKDPAVNI
-296 QANQQ
+296 QAGSEQTLT
-301 ASIGATYYM
+301 ATYYM
-310 GPKESDKLEAIHPDL
+310 GPKESDILEAIHPDL
-325 DLTVDYGWLFFI
+325 DLTVDYGWLWFI
-337 SQPLFELLKFLY
+337 SQPLFVLLKWLH
-349 SGEGSFFGLFDI
+349 
-361 SIGGLGNWGLAIIAI
+361 SILGNWGVAIIAI

-408 KEKYG
+408 KEKFG

-458 TELRHAEFFLWLT
+458 TELRHAEFIFWLT
-471 DLSAKDPYFIL
+471 DLSAQDPYYVL

-491 ITQKLQP
+491 VTQKLQP

-507 KMMTY
+507 KMMTF

-538 SIAQM
+538 SIVQM
-543 LYIYRGME
+543 LIIYRGME

>member
-41 LQSNS
+41 LKSNS

-90 IVEADLIQY
+90 IVESDLLQY

-104 NETPF
+104 EETPF
-109 MLLGEFEGNQYFS
+109 MLLGEFDGNQYFS

-132 DASANGRPIYSTEQ
+132 DASANGRPVYSTEQ
-146 KSFTMNGDELRVPL
+146 KSYTMNGDELRVPL
-160 TFTDNNGVTFTKTYV
+160 TFTDGNGVTFTKTYV

-180 YDVALEYTVNNNTA
+180 YDVALEYTVNNSTA

-226 SSEEKYEKYSFSDMA
+226 SSEEKYDKYSFSDMA
-241 DKNLSINTQGGY
+241 DKNLNINTQGGY

-261 VSAWIPVQEQQNT
+261 VSAWVPVQEQQNT

-301 ASIGATYYM
+301 TTIGATYYM
-310 GPKESDKLEAIHPDL
+310 GPKESDKLEAIHPNL
-325 DLTVDYGWLFFI
+325 DLTVDYGWLWFI

-427 KKEKVNPMGGCFPI
+427 RKEKVNPMGGCFPI

-551 KKGIKVRG
+551 KQGIKVRG